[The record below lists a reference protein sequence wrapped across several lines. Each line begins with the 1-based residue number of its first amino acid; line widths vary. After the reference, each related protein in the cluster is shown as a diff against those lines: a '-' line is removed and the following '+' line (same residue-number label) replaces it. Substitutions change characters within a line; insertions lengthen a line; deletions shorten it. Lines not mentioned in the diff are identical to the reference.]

1 MSAIQNVMVFGAGIS
16 GKGAAAELAEQGK
29 TVFLYDD
36 TPKVLEPGLSD
47 LLASHG

>member
-29 TVFLYDD
+29 TVFL
-36 TPKVLEPGLSD
+36 
-47 LLASHG
+47 